1 MSEKEDWVS
10 LCSYERISEAILSN
24 MFHDMKFI
32 VIEEIQILS
41 LSPLCEA
48 MHHVD
53 FGKLN
58 LVFKSQMNSLLNPSY
73 WGLLQKTL
81 IQILC

>member
-1 MSEKEDWVS
+1 
-10 LCSYERISEAILSN
+10 

-32 VIEEIQILS
+32 VIEKIQILS

-53 FGKLN
+53 FGKLK
-58 LVFKSQMNSLLNPSY
+58 LVFKSQMNLLLNASY
-73 WGLLQKTL
+73 
-81 IQILC
+81 